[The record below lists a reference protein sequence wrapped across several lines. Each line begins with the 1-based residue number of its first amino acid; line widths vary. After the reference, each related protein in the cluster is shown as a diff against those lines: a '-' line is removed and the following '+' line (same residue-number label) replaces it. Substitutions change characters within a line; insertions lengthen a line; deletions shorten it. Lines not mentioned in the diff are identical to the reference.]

1 MQFLRTLLWV
11 LIAVVL
17 SIFAAANWNDVTISL
32 WGGLLVTIKLPFL
45 LLLAFLAGWLPTWL
59 VMRGKLWRAR
69 RAPPEGAIAT
79 AVPPPPPA
87 PTHEPA
93 TFAERTDPTRD

>member
-17 SIFAAANWNDVTISL
+17 SIFAAANWTDVTVSL

-59 VMRGKLWRAR
+59 VMRGLLWRAR
-69 RAPPEGAIAT
+69 RLPEGVSAT
-79 AVPPPPPA
+79 AVPAAPA
-87 PTHEPA
+87 SPASEEPISDEPA
-93 TFAERTDPTRD
+93 QRGPIV